1 MKCRKKGDT
10 PLASIIWLILVY
22 ALLVAIG
29 GVIGYVKAKSKQSLL
44 SGLGSGVALAI
55 AWYISLQN
63 PTVGLALAA
72 VIALALLVIFA
83 LRFRATGKFMP
94 AGLLAILSLA
104 ATAVF
109 AIGWFTTISA

>member
-1 MKCRKKGDT
+1 M
-10 PLASIIWLILVY
+10 ASIIWLILVY

-29 GVIGYVKAKSKQSLL
+29 GVIGYVKAKSNQSLI

-72 VIALALLVIFA
+72 VIALALLVVFA

-94 AGLLAILSLA
+94 AGLLAILSLVMTVLFV
-104 ATAVF
+104 TAF
-109 AIGWFTTISA
+109 FLPQA

>member
-1 MKCRKKGDT
+1 M
-10 PLASIIWLILVY
+10 ASIIWLILVY

-29 GVIGYVKAKSKQSLL
+29 GVLGYVKAKSQQSLL
-44 SGLGSGVALAI
+44 SGLGSGVALAT

-72 VIALALLVIFA
+72 VIALALLVVFA

-94 AGLLAILSLA
+94 AGLLAIVSLVMTVLFV
-104 ATAVF
+104 TAF
-109 AIGWFTTISA
+109 FLPQA